1 MRFFYLS
8 FLLVLGCA
16 CSRSGE
22 RYPDIADTDRTAFC
36 VTSDD
41 TTLVNI
47 FDWAV
52 GSSNRYVGSDSD
64 PVGPWYE
71 AALPNREAF
80 CMRDVSHQCIGEE
93 LNGHGRQNANMM
105 GRFVENISESKDYCS
120 YWEID
125 KNNLP
130 AKADYVSDQDF
141 WYNLNANFDVLN
153 ACYRL
158 YLWTGNEMYIDDP
171 RFEAFF
177 RLSANEYVDRWQLQ
191 ADKIMQRPGVMHEDD
206 SRVDPKFK
214 SLRGL
219 PSYEESVRG
228 LTVTGDLI
236 ATIYRG
242 LKSYAQIQ
250 QLRGNTDAARQY
262 AAKAEEYARLYN
274 QGWWN
279 EETQNYYA
287 YKLEGESLKEGG
299 CNIFPPLWFGIIDR
313 PERVNR
319 LLSLMAE
326 KETNVESMS
335 YYPALFYRNGRSD
348 AGYRYLNELFANER
362 RDYPEVASGVI
373 EGIVCGLAGV
383 EADATTRTV
392 TTLPPRLTAATR
404 WISVENIPVFSGKIS
419 ILHQSDSKSVFMNK
433 SGKELTWRAMFPGNV
448 PAINDMRAEHTTD
461 VSGNQ
466 YSFVDIACPPGKA
479 VTAEVRMK

>member
-1 MRFFYLS
+1 MKLSYLS
-8 FLLVLGCA
+8 IILVFGCA
-16 CSRSGE
+16 CSQGGGQVF
-22 RYPDIADTDRTAFC
+22 PDITDAARSAFC

-105 GRFVENISESKDYCS
+105 GRFVGNISESKDYCS

-158 YLWTGNEMYIDDP
+158 FLWTGNEMYINDP
-171 RFEAFF
+171 RFEEFF
-177 RLSANEYVDRWQLQ
+177 RLSTNEYVDRWQLQ

-214 SLRGL
+214 SFRGL

-242 LKSYAQIQ
+242 LKSYAQILQ
-250 QLRGNTDAARQY
+250 IRGNTDAARQY

-274 QGWWN
+274 QDWWN

-287 YKLEGESLKEGG
+287 YKLEGENLKEGG
-299 CNIFPPLWFGIIDR
+299 CNVFPLWFGIIDR

-319 LLSLMAE
+319 LLSLMTE

-335 YYPALFYRNGRSD
+335 YYPALFYRNGRSE

-392 TTLPPRLTAATR
+392 TTLSRFTAATR
-404 WISVENIPVFSGKIS
+404 WISIENIPVFSGKIS
-419 ILHQSDSKSVFMNK
+419 ILHQSDCKSVFMNK
-433 SGKELTWRAMFPGNV
+433 SCKELTWRAMFPGNV
-448 PAINDMRAEHTTD
+448 PAINDMQAEHMTD
-461 VSGNQ
+461 VFGNL
-466 YSFVDIACPPGKA
+466 YSFVDIICPPGKA
-479 VTAEVRMK
+479 VTAEARMK